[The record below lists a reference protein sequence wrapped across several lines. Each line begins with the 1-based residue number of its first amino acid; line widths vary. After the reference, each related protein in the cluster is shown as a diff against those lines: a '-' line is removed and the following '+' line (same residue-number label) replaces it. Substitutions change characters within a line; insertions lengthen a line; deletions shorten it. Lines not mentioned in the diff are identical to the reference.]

1 MSNIEKLQEELSQ
14 SPELQKK
21 IDAEAKRIA
30 EHNEAAGVQEAIGKA
45 IRTVLNIELT
55 QEELDTMIPQK
66 KDLSLEDM
74 EQVSGGGLLDS
85 IDGVVKSVGF
95 AWDIFLCQKLKTHDY
110 VWRGEYGEPVKR
122 IFTIRYEIL
131 RCSRCGKAITGSE
144 YKWVGPN
151 G

>member
-30 EHNEAAGVQEAIGKA
+30 EHNEAAGVQDAIGNA
-45 IRTVLNIELT
+45 IRTVLHLEPT
-55 QEELDTMIPQK
+55 QEGLDAMYRQK
-66 KDLSLEDM
+66 KDLSPEDM
-74 EQVSGGGLLDS
+74 EQVSGGGILDS
-85 IDGVVKSVGF
+85 ISECAQSVGF

-110 VWRGEYGEPVKR
+110 VWRGEYGEPVKK
-122 IFTIRYEIL
+122 IFTIRYQIL
-131 RCSRCGKAITGSE
+131 RCSRCGKAITGTE